1 MLTSAQSSALQSE
14 TSTILI
20 TPHHSSKCKIM
31 ILIVDDDNSVRV
43 SLKLLLK
50 RNGYEVATAAN
61 PTEAISFVRGSRPDL
76 VIMDMNYSRTTSGEE
91 GLTLLKQIK
100 VFHPDVPV
108 ILITAWGNIPLAVE
122 GIRAGGF
129 DFITKPW
136 DNYTLL
142 ERIATAISLSSKD
155 KSETSASFNRSGIIG
170 RDPKLLSVLN
180 TIERVA
186 STNAPVL
193 ILGENGTGKELIAEA
208 LHKNSLRRNGPMVKV
223 NLGGLS
229 QSLFESEMFGYK
241 KGAFTGAV
249 TDREGRF
256 AAAEKGTIFLDEI
269 GDLDINSQVKLLRV
283 LQEHTYEP
291 LGDTKTRR
299 ADVRVV
305 CATNADLNDMLR
317 KGTFREDL
325 YYRINLITVTLP
337 PLRERRDDIP
347 ILVDHILQK
356 VSKAAGRDMPKVTN
370 EALELLKQQ
379 LWPGNIRQLA
389 NIVERT
395 MLVTADDILDVRDF
409 QAQGLL
415 SKVEGA
421 SYPGRLKSKEK
432 IEIENALVEAGGNLT
447 RTAALLGITRQTLYR
462 RMAKYDIKC
471 E

>member
-1 MLTSAQSSALQSE
+1 
-14 TSTILI
+14 
-20 TPHHSSKCKIM
+20 M
-31 ILIVDDDNSVRV
+31 ILIVDDDNSVRI

-50 RNGYEVATAAN
+50 RNGYEVATAAT
-61 PTEAISFVRGSRPDL
+61 PAEAISFVRASRPDL
-76 VIMDMNYSRTTSGEE
+76 VIMDMNYTRTTTGEE
-91 GLTLLKQIK
+91 GLILLKQIK

-122 GIRAGGF
+122 GIRAGAF

-136 DNYTLL
+136 DNHTLL
-142 ERIATAISLSSKD
+142 GRITTALSLAAKEGTETESSFD
-155 KSETSASFNRSGIIG
+155 RSAIIG
-170 RDPKLLSVLN
+170 RDPKLLSVLD

-186 STNAPVL
+186 ATNAPVL

-208 LHKNSLRRNGPMVKV
+208 IHRNSNRRNGPMVKV

-229 QSLFESEMFGYK
+229 QSLFESEMFGYR

-256 AAAEKGTIFLDEI
+256 AAAEGGTIFLDEI

-291 LGDTKTRR
+291 LGDTRTRR

-347 ILVDHILQK
+347 LLVDHLLRK
-356 VSKAAGRDMPKVTN
+356 VCKAAGRELPKVTE
-370 EALELLKQQ
+370 EAMELLKAQP
-379 LWPGNIRQLA
+379 WPGNIRQLA

-395 MLVTADDILDVRDF
+395 LLVTPGDTLDARDF
-409 QAQGLL
+409 QARGI
-415 SKVEGA
+415 SSEVHPDVN
-421 SYPGRLKSKEK
+421 PGRLKSREK
-432 IEIENALVEAGGNLT
+432 TEIENAITEAGGNLT
-447 RTAALLGITRQTLYR
+447 RAAALLGITRQTLYR
-462 RMAKYDIKC
+462 RLAKYGIKA
-471 E
+471 